1 MDRLACVDAPAF
13 ALQLLLKRRPEW
25 MREAV
30 AVVDEDK
37 PQGTLRWTNVRAR
50 ELGVS
55 AGMRYSA
62 ALALAPKLCAGVVA
76 PNEIERG
83 VDELADRLRRFT
95 PNVERSPSEPGV
107 LWLDARGL
115 ERLHPSLVAWA
126 RAIRASLR
134 EAGFHA
140 AIAVGFTR
148 FGCYAAAKV
157 LSGRNVVVFD
167 RRAHEEAAARRV
179 PLALIDLEPAAHG
192 ALEAL
197 GIRTVGAF
205 ARLPANGVRLRF
217 GARTH
222 ALHRAAS
229 GDLCAPLQPDAL
241 VEPLEAR
248 VDLEDP
254 EADRAQ
260 LLARIEWMLVPLL
273 AKLAHGGRALQE
285 LRLELGLES
294 AEPVRESVRPA
305 APTLDRAQIVE
316 LLRLR
321 LESIELARAVEWIVV
336 GAQGCAAKVEELRL
350 FAHEPRRDLA
360 AAGRALARLR
370 AVFGG
375 DAVVRARLRNGH
387 LPEMQF
393 AWEPMERVSAPK
405 PRAMP
410 EPEAMPKPGAMNE
423 PGAMP
428 EPGAMNERRL
438 VRRVLA
444 RPVALPSFSAHDRD
458 GWLVHGL
465 ESGPLQ
471 RQHGPYLLSG
481 GWWRSE
487 SQREYSFAEMKS
499 GEILWIYYDR
509 RRRQWFLH
517 GYVA

>member
-1 MDRLACVDAPAF
+1 VDRLACVDAPAF
-13 ALQLLLKRRPEW
+13 ALQLFLKRRPEW
-25 MREAV
+25 RREAV

-37 PQGTLRWTNVRAR
+37 PQGVVRWANARSR

-62 ALALAPKLCAGVVA
+62 ALALAPRLCAGVVA
-76 PNEIERG
+76 PEELEAG
-83 VDELADRLRRFT
+83 VDELAERLRRFT
-95 PNVERSPSEPGV
+95 PHVERSASEPGV

-126 RAIRASLR
+126 EAIRASLR
-134 EAGFHA
+134 EADIHA
-140 AIAVGFTR
+140 AVAVGFTR

-157 LSGRNVVVFD
+157 LAGRSVVVFD

-179 PLALIDLEPAAHG
+179 PLALVDLEPSVFD

-197 GIRTVGAF
+197 GVRTVGQF
-205 ARLPANGVRLRF
+205 ASLPANGVRLRF
-217 GARTH
+217 GARAH

-241 VEPLEAR
+241 SEPLEAR
-248 VDLEDP
+248 VDLEEP
-254 EADRAQ
+254 LADRAQ
-260 LLARIEWMLVPLL
+260 LLARIEWMLAPLL
-273 AKLAHGGRALQE
+273 AKLAKSGRALTE
-285 LRLELGLES
+285 LHLELGMES
-294 AEPVRESVRPA
+294 APALCESVRPA

-321 LESIELARAVEWIVV
+321 LESIELARAAALTRPAAPARPAAFTCAVESIVV
-336 GAQGCAAKVEELRL
+336 GVEGRPADARELSL

-370 AVFGG
+370 AEFGG
-375 DAVVRARLRNGH
+375 DAVVRARLENGH
-387 LPEMQF
+387 LPEAQF
-393 AWEPMERVSAPK
+393 AWEPLERLQAPK
-405 PRAMP
+405 PRAVR
-410 EPEAMPKPGAMNE
+410 EHS
-423 PGAMP
+423 
-428 EPGAMNERRL
+428 L

-444 RPVALPSFSAHDRD
+444 QPVALPSFSAHDRD

-465 ESGPLQ
+465 ESGPMQ

-481 GWWRSE
+481 GWWRTE

-517 GYVA
+517 GSVA